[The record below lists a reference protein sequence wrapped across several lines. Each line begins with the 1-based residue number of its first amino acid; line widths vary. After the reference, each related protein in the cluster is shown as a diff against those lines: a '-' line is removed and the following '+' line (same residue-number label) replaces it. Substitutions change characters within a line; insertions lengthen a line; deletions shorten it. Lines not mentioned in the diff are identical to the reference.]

1 MKQKEKVKRI
11 SRAGLARSV
20 GGNVVNF
27 LLLCII
33 AAFMALPLLYV
44 VSNAFKP
51 LDEIF
56 VYPPRLYV
64 IHPTVGNFS
73 DLASLMSQSW
83 IPFSRYI
90 FNSVFVTAVST
101 FVQIIFVSMAAYVL
115 EKREFPGRKVFF
127 KVVVTSL
134 MFSGSVTAVPNYII
148 MNGLGMVNTY
158 WAMILPAIASSMGLF
173 LMKQF
178 VATSVPTAVLEA
190 ARVDGARELMI
201 FWRIVMPLVKPAWLT
216 LIIFAFQS
224 IWATNGNGYIYTET
238 LKPLNYALSQV
249 VSGGVARTGSA
260 AAVSLIMLL
269 PPLTVFIITQSNILN
284 TMASSG
290 IKE

>member
-90 FNSVFVTAVST
+90 FNSVFVTAVS
-101 FVQIIFVSMAAYVL
+101 Q
-115 EKREFPGRKVFF
+115 R
-127 KVVVTSL
+127 
-134 MFSGSVTAVPNYII
+134 
-148 MNGLGMVNTY
+148 
-158 WAMILPAIASSMGLF
+158 
-173 LMKQF
+173 
-178 VATSVPTAVLEA
+178 
-190 ARVDGARELMI
+190 
-201 FWRIVMPLVKPAWLT
+201 
-216 LIIFAFQS
+216 
-224 IWATNGNGYIYTET
+224 
-238 LKPLNYALSQV
+238 
-249 VSGGVARTGSA
+249 
-260 AAVSLIMLL
+260 
-269 PPLTVFIITQSNILN
+269 
-284 TMASSG
+284 
-290 IKE
+290 